1 MAIQITEAEWKIIE
15 CLWDHAPQTMGE
27 ITATLEP
34 ATGWTRQTVI
44 TLLKR
49 MTDKGAVS
57 MDDSGRAKKYTPL
70 ITREE
75 ASAEETHKLLNHV
88 FRGKASLL
96 VNQLVDNG
104 HLSTEDLQ
112 EILNALHNAGGKN
125 KCSR

>member
-1 MAIQITEAEWKIIE
+1 MSVQVTEAEWKIME
-15 CLWDHAPQTMGE
+15 CLWVHAPQTMGE
-27 ITATLEP
+27 ITATLES

-49 MTDKGAVS
+49 MTEKGAVS

-75 ASAEETHKLLNHV
+75 ASAEETHKLLDHV

-96 VNQLVDNG
+96 VNQLVDSG
-104 HLSTEDLQ
+104 DLSSEDLQ
-112 EILNALHNAGGKN
+112 EILKTMCENGK
-125 KCSR
+125 

>member
-1 MAIQITEAEWKIIE
+1 MAVQVTEAEWKIME

-27 ITATLEP
+27 ITATLDS

-49 MTDKGAVS
+49 MTEKGAVS

-75 ASAEETHKLLNHV
+75 ASAEETHKLLDHV
-88 FRGKASLL
+88 FKGKASLL
-96 VNQLVDNG
+96 VNQLVDSGN
-104 HLSTEDLQ
+104 LTEEDLQ
-112 EILNALHNAGGKN
+112 EILKAMHEMEK
-125 KCSR
+125 

>member
-1 MAIQITEAEWKIIE
+1 MAVQVTDAEWKIME

-49 MTDKGAVS
+49 MTEKGAVS
-57 MDDSGRAKKYTPL
+57 MDDTGRAKKYTPL

-75 ASAEETHKLLNHV
+75 ASAEETHKLLDHV
-88 FRGKASLL
+88 FKGKASLL
-96 VNQLVDNG
+96 VNQLVDSGN
-104 HLSTEDLQ
+104 LTEEDLK
-112 EILNALHNAGGKN
+112 EILKAMHEMEK
-125 KCSR
+125 

>member
-1 MAIQITEAEWKIIE
+1 MAVQVTEAEWKIME

-27 ITATLEP
+27 ITATLES

-49 MTDKGAVS
+49 MTEKGAVS

-88 FRGKASLL
+88 FKGKASLL
-96 VNQLVDNG
+96 VNQLVDSGN
-104 HLSTEDLQ
+104 LTEEDLK
-112 EILNALHNAGGKN
+112 EILKAMHEMEK
-125 KCSR
+125 

>member
-1 MAIQITEAEWKIIE
+1 MAVQVTEAEWKIME
-15 CLWDHAPQTMGE
+15 CLWVHAPQTMGE

-49 MTDKGAVS
+49 MTEKGAVS

-75 ASAEETHKLLNHV
+75 ASAEETHKLLDHV
-88 FRGKASLL
+88 FKGKASLL
-96 VNQLVDNG
+96 VNQLVDSGN
-104 HLSTEDLQ
+104 LTEEDLK
-112 EILNALHNAGGKN
+112 EILKAMHEMEK
-125 KCSR
+125 

>member
-96 VNQLVDNG
+96 INQLVDNG
-104 HLSTEDLQ
+104 HLSAEDLQ

>member
-1 MAIQITEAEWKIIE
+1 MGVQVTDAEWKIME
-15 CLWDHAPQTMGE
+15 CLWDHSPQTMGE

-34 ATGWTRQTVI
+34 ATGWTCQTVI

-88 FRGKASLL
+88 FKGKASLL
-96 VNQLVDNG
+96 VNQLVDSG
-104 HLSTEDLQ
+104 DLSAEDLWDILKAIL
-112 EILNALHNAGGKN
+112 EIGK
-125 KCSR
+125 

>member
-1 MAIQITEAEWKIIE
+1 MAVQVTEAEWKIME
-15 CLWDHAPQTMGE
+15 CLWVHAPQTMGE
-27 ITATLEP
+27 ITATLES

-49 MTDKGAVS
+49 MTEKGAVS

-88 FRGKASLL
+88 FKGKASLL
-96 VNQLVDNG
+96 VNQLVDSG
-104 HLSTEDLQ
+104 DLSAEDLWDILKAIL
-112 EILNALHNAGGKN
+112 EIGK
-125 KCSR
+125 

>member
-1 MAIQITEAEWKIIE
+1 MAVQVTEAEWKIME
-15 CLWDHAPQTMGE
+15 CLWDHSPQTMGE

-49 MTDKGAVS
+49 MTEKGAVS

-88 FRGKASLL
+88 FKGKASLL
-96 VNQLVDNG
+96 VNQLVDSGN
-104 HLSTEDLQ
+104 LTEEDLK
-112 EILNALHNAGGKN
+112 EILKAMHEMEK
-125 KCSR
+125 

>member
-1 MAIQITEAEWKIIE
+1 MAVQVTEAEWKIME

-49 MTDKGAVS
+49 MAEKGAVS

-88 FRGKASLL
+88 FKGKASLL
-96 VNQLVDNG
+96 VNQLVGSGD
-104 HLSTEDLQ
+104 LSAEDLQ
-112 EILNALHNAGGKN
+112 EILKVLLK
-125 KCSR
+125 

>member
-1 MAIQITEAEWKIIE
+1 MVVQITEAEWKIME

-34 ATGWTRQTVI
+34 TTGWTRQTVI

-57 MDDSGRAKKYTPL
+57 MDDSARAKTYIPL
-70 ITREE
+70 ISREE
-75 ASAEETHKLLNHV
+75 ASTVETHKFLDHV

-96 VNQLVDNG
+96 VN
-104 HLSTEDLQ
+104 HLMDSGELSAQDL
-112 EILNALHNAGGKN
+112 EKILNVMRGVK
-125 KCSR
+125 K